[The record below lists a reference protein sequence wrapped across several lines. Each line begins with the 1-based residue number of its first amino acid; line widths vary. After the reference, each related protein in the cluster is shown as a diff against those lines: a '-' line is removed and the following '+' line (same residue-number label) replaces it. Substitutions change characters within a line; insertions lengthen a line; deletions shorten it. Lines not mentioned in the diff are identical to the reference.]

1 MIFKKGSDQEKS
13 RNTIVSAFFVN
24 LEKYW
29 FPFSYEEVEYELRL
43 YAPGDETYRVKTF
56 QYSLRDG
63 ANQSVLGPIV
73 FEI

>member
-1 MIFKKGSDQEKS
+1 MAMLIIIPTLIKKHC
-13 RNTIVSAFFVN
+13 
-24 LEKYW
+24 
-29 FPFSYEEVEYELRL
+29 FPFSYEKVENEPRL
-43 YAPGDETYRVKTF
+43 YDDFDETYRVKTF